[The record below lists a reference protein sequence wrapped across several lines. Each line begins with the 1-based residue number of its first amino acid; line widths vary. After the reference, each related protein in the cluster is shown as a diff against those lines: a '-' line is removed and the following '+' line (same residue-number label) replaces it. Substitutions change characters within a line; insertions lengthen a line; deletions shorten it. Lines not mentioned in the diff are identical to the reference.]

1 MQAYLFGL
9 PLDEAIF
16 HPEDADFPLPLG
28 PSGLLRMLEGALGL
42 ALPAENREHL
52 RLGAF
57 REALDHVLAGE
68 PAVFFAASF
77 KVDPLGT
84 AAELLARRDELLAA
98 GWDFQHRKNTPERLA
113 VLARA
118 EPAYRQI
125 LARLPKPAYGEAD
138 RLHRIRTVLA
148 HRKLPAFRLHLLE
161 PSTCMP
167 AHWQRLIQALP
178 DRGTAVAQWET
189 PAPSGNTTD
198 LQGLQRLLA
207 DDRAPQKTRPRAD
220 GSLLLVQ
227 ADTDAQLA
235 AFFARLLE
243 RNPGLQSRVLLP
255 GPLAQADLA
264 LIQSGLPALGSAP
277 ASLARPSQQVLKL
290 VPAFIWDPV
299 DPYKIL
305 EFVTLPHKPL
315 DEKLALEIAELLARS
330 PGLHSQQWERRIN
343 RFFREADERGER
355 QGRADAASMRRQ
367 YRRWFE
373 RPRYPGQEAVPVD
386 HVIPLFDELYL
397 WAREQQAAQEG
408 RPSAFAA
415 LAEQAQRLIELL
427 QTQRSGLVSQR
438 ELEQMI
444 RTVYDPTVIPLQI
457 REAGA
462 LPVSFSAG
470 AAVRATDQLLWW
482 HFANRDRDPF
492 FSRWYAEEREALERE
507 GVSLDSPASESSR
520 ALFYE
525 KLPLLQCRQ
534 QLILGLPKLIEG
546 QETLPHPLLALL
558 HARFSTLE
566 PLTLQLGRETDP
578 VPAAWAGF
586 RLPGYER
593 IAPEHTLQ
601 PPAFIRLRNPERL
614 QADGPETYTGLEQLL
629 YYPHQWLFQRKLR
642 LLSSPLFRV
651 ADDATLL
658 GSLAHRIFELL
669 LAEED
674 ALELDQP
681 GLGQRVDEIAEDL
694 LEREGAVLLMY
705 GREPERVS
713 FLRKVKHAAW
723 TLVDLVKQN
732 RWNIAGVELPLH
744 GYFDGLE
751 ISGRLDLLLQRGEEK
766 AVVDLKWRGKNYR
779 RELMEK
785 NRELQLVLYSRLVTG
800 NAQWAHTAYFIQ
812 RDAIL
817 LARNADAFT
826 QAQAIRE
833 DEDHTEVYQRIWEA
847 MEATYRWRRQQLE
860 EGKVEVR
867 CTETVAKLD
876 EEYGQ
881 EILEVL
887 ELPQKTHAYDSYR
900 TLIRL
905 FA

>member
-9 PLDEAIF
+9 PLDEAVF
-16 HPEDADFPLPLG
+16 HPEDAGSPLPLG
-28 PSGLLRMLEGALGL
+28 PSGLLRMLEGMLGL
-42 ALPAENREHL
+42 SLPAENREHL

-57 REALDHVLAGE
+57 REALDHLLAGE

-77 KVDPLGT
+77 KADPLGT

-98 GWDFQHRKNTPERLA
+98 GWDFRQRPNTPERLA
-113 VLARA
+113 VLART
-118 EPAYRQI
+118 EPAYQRV

-138 RLHRIRTVLA
+138 RLSRIRAVLKQRA
-148 HRKLPAFRLHLLE
+148 LPAFRLHLLE
-161 PSTCMP
+161 PPTCMP
-167 AHWQRLIQALP
+167 VRWQRLFEALRE
-178 DRGTAVAQWET
+178 RGIAASQWEPPT
-189 PAPSGNTTD
+189 PAGNTTD
-198 LQGLQRLLA
+198 LHDLQQLLL
-207 DDRAPQKTRPRAD
+207 DDQVPQKTPPRGD
-220 GSLLLVQ
+220 GSLLLVR

-235 AFFARLLE
+235 AFFAGWLSQ
-243 RNPGLQSRVLLP
+243 NPGLQPRVLLP
-255 GPLAQADLA
+255 GPLAHADLA
-264 LIQSGLPALGSAP
+264 LSQNGLPALGSAP

-299 DPYKIL
+299 DPYKML

-315 DEKLALEIAELLARS
+315 NEKLALEIAELLAQS

-343 RFFREADERGER
+343 HFFQEAGRRGDQQSR
-355 QGRADAASMRRQ
+355 QDAASMRRQ

-386 HVIPLFDELYL
+386 TAIPLFDELYL
-397 WAREQQAAQEG
+397 WAREQQAALEG

-415 LAEQAQRLIELL
+415 LADQAQRLIELL
-427 QTQRSGLVSQR
+427 QTQGSGLVSQR

-444 RTVYDPTVIPLQI
+444 RTVYDPTVLPMQI

-470 AAVRATDQLLWW
+470 ATVRASDRLLWW
-482 HFANRDRDPF
+482 HFVDRDRDPF
-492 FSRWYAEEREALERE
+492 FSRWYAEEREALQRE
-507 GVSLDSPASESSR
+507 GIALDSPASESSR

-525 KLPLLQCRQ
+525 KLPLLQGRQ
-534 QLILGLPKLIEG
+534 QLILGLPGLIDG
-546 QETLPHPLLALL
+546 QDTLPHPLLALL

-566 PLTLQLGRETDP
+566 PLTLHPGRETEP
-578 VPAAWAGF
+578 TPAAWTGF
-586 RLPGYER
+586 RLPGCER
-593 IAPEHTLQ
+593 IAPSNPLQ
-601 PPAFIRLRNPERL
+601 PPAFIRLRTPERL
-614 QADGPETYTGLEQLL
+614 QANKPETYTSLEQLL

-674 ALELDQP
+674 ILELDQP
-681 GLGQRVDEIAEDL
+681 ALEQRVEEIAENL

-713 FLRKVKHAAW
+713 FLRKIKRAAW

-732 RWNIAGVELPLH
+732 GWKIAGVELPLH

-751 ISGRLDLLLQRGEEK
+751 IRGRLDLLLQRGEEK
-766 AVVDLKWRGKNYR
+766 AVVDLKWRGKTYR
-779 RELMEK
+779 RQLMEQD
-785 NRELQLVLYSRLVTG
+785 RELQLVLYSRLATG

-812 RDAIL
+812 HDAQL
-817 LARNADAFT
+817 LARNTEAFA
-826 QAQAIRE
+826 QAQAIRAE
-833 DEDHTEVYQRIWEA
+833 TDHAAACGKIWQA
-847 MEATYRWRRQQLE
+847 MERTYRWRKSQLDQ
-860 EGKVEVR
+860 GLIEVR
-867 CTETVAKLD
+867 CTETLPRL
-876 EEYGQ
+876 EEAYG
-881 EILEVL
+881 EELLEVL
-887 ELPQKTHAYDSYR
+887 ELPEATHKYDAYR
-900 TLIRL
+900 TLIHL
-905 FA
+905 LD